1 MRERRLIAV
10 MMVCAGGAATLLI
23 STRFTSAQKE
33 EPDKTP
39 PIYNPHPPGIL
50 PADLNSEIARV
61 LREVD
66 FIEGEALAQLR
77 ALTPPTLTGQ
87 IFQLFN
93 YTRIRKYVTLSNL
106 VCAQQTAFL
115 IPQSTSKPFRK
126 RS

>member
-10 MMVCAGGAATLLI
+10 MMVCAGGASTLLI
-23 STRFTSAQKE
+23 STRLTSAQKD

-39 PIYNPHPPGIL
+39 SIYNPYPPGIL
-50 PADLNSEIARV
+50 HANLNSEIARV

-77 ALTPPTLTGQ
+77 ALTPTLTSL
-87 IFQLFN
+87 IFQLVN
-93 YTRIRKYVTLSNL
+93 YSWMCPYVILAKS
-106 VCAQQTAFL
+106 VGAQQTAFL
-115 IPQSTSKPFRK
+115 IPHSTSKPFRK